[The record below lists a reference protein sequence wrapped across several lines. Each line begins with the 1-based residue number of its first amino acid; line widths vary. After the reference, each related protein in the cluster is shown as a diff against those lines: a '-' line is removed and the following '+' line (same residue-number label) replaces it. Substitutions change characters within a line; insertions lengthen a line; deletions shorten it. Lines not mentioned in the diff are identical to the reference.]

1 MEYQACCLCK
11 ESKLCWDTAKC
22 TLFGGFVKLKKI
34 EGWLCEECFKNIK
47 VKENK

>member
-11 ESKLCWDTAKC
+11 ESKLCWDIAKC
-22 TLFGGFVKLKKI
+22 TLFGGYVKLKKI
-34 EGWLCEECFKNIK
+34 EGWFCEECFKNIK